1 LIAQRL
7 AILNTLHV
15 IAAKFIAER
24 LAILNPIA
32 PELLAI
38 HIAHL
43 LALKSLRICVGA
55 AMLLD
60 RNRAAAMTAVEGRE
74 ALPVKTAVTFEA
86 AGLETATALS
96 LEAAVALGTADLEA
110 PAAVRLEAAAIVGV
124 ASATASNLN
133 GCGGTITVSTAAA
146 IATRLRAGR
155 NG

>member
-43 LALKSLRICVGA
+43 LALKSLRIRVGA

-96 LEAAVALGTADLEA
+96 LEAAVALDTADLEA
-110 PAAVRLEAAAIVGV
+110 AAVRLEAAAIVGV

>member
-1 LIAQRL
+1 
-7 AILNTLHV
+7 V
-15 IAAKFIAER
+15 IAAKLIAER

-60 RNRAAAMTAVEGRE
+60 RNRAAAMTAIEGRE
-74 ALPVKTAVTFEA
+74 ALPVKTAV
-86 AGLETATALS
+86 ALGTGD
-96 LEAAVALGTADLEA
+96 LEAA
-110 PAAVRLEAAAIVGV
+110 AAVRLEAAAIVGV

-133 GCGGTITVSTAAA
+133 GRGGTITVSTAAA
-146 IATRLRAGR
+146 IAARLRAGR